1 MATGIYYQTAFAAS
15 GDQTSIPVSGTEVG
29 TINFLYGYGS
39 NYSASIQSNP
49 SALTVDRLTF
59 NYLLNTITGNWQA
72 LYQVGAVPFIT
83 SAMNGGTSYSYAVNA
98 LCQGPDL
105 SLWFNY
111 GATNTA
117 TPGTANSS
125 WALFNPTWY
134 PHKGTLP
141 LASVTGGTYSFAT
154 TGTGCT
160 LTYTVSGGVINA
172 VSAVAAGGTG
182 YSVGDL
188 IMPNGGNY
196 DAVIRVLTVSSGAVA
211 TVVILY
217 GGTGFAAGTA
227 AATQKASARFGKI
240 TLAGTLTSNATFI
253 MPNGPYLR
261 DAKTW
266 IVGNN
271 TTGAFISTIF
281 VSNGSNATTGSG
293 IAIPQSSA
301 TNNAEVIIDTDGVT
315 DFWFAH
321 PTTTIGTPA
330 ATVTGTQVLISN
342 IPTTA
347 KKVTMNFVGVTIAS
361 STARIQLGSA
371 STFTTSGYVGGASQI
386 TTGGTPTALADT
398 AGFILNGAAGAYV
411 YNGSITLTLE
421 NATNNTWCA
430 AGSFW
435 CSGAATAVSTVGGSI
450 SLSGPINQIKLTT
463 VTGVALFSA
472 GEVNTSYQ

>member
-1 MATGIYYQTAFAAS
+1 MTTGIYYQTPFANL
-15 GDQTSIPVSGTEVG
+15 GDVTTVPVSGTELG
-29 TINFLYGYGS
+29 TINFTYGYGS
-39 NYSASIQSNP
+39 NYSQSVQTNP

-59 NYLLNTITGNWQA
+59 NYLLNTITANWQQ
-72 LYQVGAVPFIT
+72 LYQTGVVPFIT
-83 SAMNGGTSYSYAVNA
+83 TAMNGGSPYSYAANA
-98 LCQGPDL
+98 VCQGADTNIY
-105 SLWFNY
+105 FNY
-111 GATNTA
+111 LASNTG

-125 WALFNPTWY
+125 WSLVNPTWY
-134 PHKGTLP
+134 QHKGTLP
-141 LASVTGGTYSFAT
+141 LAGVTGGTYSFAA

-160 LTYTVSGGVINA
+160 LTYTVSSGVINA
-172 VSAVAAGGTG
+172 VTAVVAGGTG

-188 IMPNGGNY
+188 ITPNGGNY
-196 DAVIRVLTVSSGAVA
+196 DAVIRVLTVSTGAVA
-211 TVVILY
+211 TVAILY
-217 GGTGFAAGTA
+217 GGTAFAAATG
-227 AATQKASARFGKI
+227 AATQKAYSRFNKI

-261 DAKTW
+261 DARSW
-266 IVGNN
+266 IIGNN
-271 TTGAFISTIF
+271 TTGAFISTFF

-321 PTTTIGTPA
+321 PATTIGTPA
-330 ATVTGTQVLISN
+330 ATTTGTQVFISN

-361 STARIQLGSA
+361 STARVQLGSA

-386 TTGGTPTALADT
+386 TTSGTPTAVTDT
-398 AGFILNGAAGAYV
+398 AGFILNGATGAYV
-411 YNGSITLTLE
+411 YNGSITFTLE

-430 AGSFW
+430 SGSFW
-435 CSGAATAVSTVGGSI
+435 CSGAATAVSTIGGSI

-463 VTGVALFSA
+463 VSGVALFSA